1 MERTKY
7 TPKRLLS
14 LLLALIMLLG
24 MFPTAVFA
32 AQPNGNMRTDRVEEA
47 GIRLEASIS
56 CDKPLNVDNLTK
68 LPDTFP

>member
-32 AQPNGNMRTDRVEEA
+32 AEETTRLIGSVNGDGLSCE
-47 GIRLEASIS
+47 LSASFS
-56 CDKPLNVDNLTK
+56 NGP
-68 LPDTFP
+68 

>member
-32 AQPNGNMRTDRVEEA
+32 AEPEE
-47 GIRLEASIS
+47 G
-56 CDKPLNVDNLTK
+56 PVVT
-68 LPDTFP
+68 PYTY

>member
-24 MFPTAVFA
+24 MLPTAVFA
-32 AQPNGNMRTDRVEEA
+32 AEPEE
-47 GIRLEASIS
+47 G
-56 CDKPLNVDNLTK
+56 PVVT
-68 LPDTFP
+68 PYTY

>member
-24 MFPTAVFA
+24 MFPTAALAAEPREIESPGMVFSLGTDGNKS
-32 AQPNGNMRTDRVEEA
+32 PNA
-47 GIRLEASIS
+47 RLSAW
-56 CDKPLNVDNLTK
+56 LTA
-68 LPDTFP
+68 PE

>member
-24 MFPTAVFA
+24 MLPTAALAAEPREIESPGMVFSLA
-32 AQPNGNMRTDRVEEA
+32 
-47 GIRLEASIS
+47 LEV
-56 CDKPLNVDNLTK
+56 DKNPTPALL
-68 LPDTFP
+68 

>member
-24 MFPTAVFA
+24 MFPTAALA
-32 AQPNGNMRTDRVEEA
+32 AEPREIESPGLGTDGNKSPNTRLSAWLTAPEQEA
-47 GIRLEASIS
+47 
-56 CDKPLNVDNLTK
+56 
-68 LPDTFP
+68 